1 MKKIFAIVG
10 KTCAGK
16 DTVVKEL
23 VKRKNMSVATSF
35 TTRPKRINETD
46 GVEYNF
52 ISRDSF
58 LQKILDKEVVEF
70 TNYTVANGETW
81 YYGLTREELEK
92 DDYVLAIVNPVGAK
106 ILKRKYGDKVSV
118 IYITADDKTR
128 LKRYLDRDT
137 SNNVAECCRRFLAD
151 ETDFADITYDLMVAN
166 NVLDDTVRA
175 VESYI
180 SRCKGND
187 IVKKT
192 EREFLRNP
200 FGFLRR

>member
-10 KTCAGK
+10 KTCVGK

-35 TTRPKRINETD
+35 TTRPKRVNETD

-58 LQKILDKEVVEF
+58 LQKILNKEVVEF
-70 TNYTVANGETW
+70 TDYTVANGETW

-92 DDYVLAIVNPVGAK
+92 DDYVLAIVNPAGVK
-106 ILKRKYGDKVSV
+106 TLKRKYGDKVNV

-192 EREFLRNP
+192 EREFKRNP

>member
-35 TTRPKRINETD
+35 TTRPKRANETD

-52 ISRDSF
+52 ITRDSF
-58 LQKILDKEVVEF
+58 LKKVLDKEVVEF
-70 TNYTVANGETW
+70 TDYTVANGETW

-92 DDYVLAIVNPVGAK
+92 DDYVLAIVNPAGVK

-192 EREFLRNP
+192 EREFKRNP

>member
-10 KTCAGK
+10 KTCVGK

-58 LQKILDKEVVEF
+58 LQKILNKEVVEF
-70 TNYTVANGETW
+70 TDYTVANGETW

-92 DDYVLAIVNPVGAK
+92 DDYVLAIVNPAGVK
-106 ILKRKYGDKVSV
+106 TLKRKYGDKVNV
-118 IYITADDKTR
+118 IYITADDKAR

-192 EREFLRNP
+192 EREFKRNP

>member
-35 TTRPKRINETD
+35 TTRPKRANETN

-52 ISRDSF
+52 ITRDSF
-58 LQKILDKEVVEF
+58 LKKVLDKEVIEF
-70 TNYTVANGETW
+70 TDYTVANGETW

-92 DDYVLAIVNPVGAK
+92 DDYVLAIVNPAGVK

-166 NVLDDTVRA
+166 SVLDDTVRA

-187 IVKKT
+187 ILKKT
-192 EREFLRNP
+192 EREFKRNP